1 MNKTTI
7 SIPEGIYYL
16 GNYPHLVAQLPQG
29 RYILNKVMTGCGATT
44 MFLADNTPTVLCSP
58 RCELI
63 RCKAESSQ
71 FNGLVH
77 SFGAG
82 ITSGDNLL
90 LQKISAMKMYVM
102 NHQSNPFSP
111 VPQPKI
117 LVTYD
122 SAKHVIQ
129 GLSEMGI
136 LEHFRFVVDE
146 FQTVFTDSAFRGDVE
161 AEFMENLQYISNV
174 VFLSATPYIEQY
186 LDQLEEFNTLPY
198 VELEWPDSSKHATNI
213 QRERYHN
220 GSQAQ
225 TAKDIISRYRQ
236 YGYFEESMDAYGNP
250 QYATQAVF
258 FVNDIHFILGTVK
271 KNGLT
276 QKDTNIICAD
286 NDDNRAKLK
295 KYGFTIGHAPGE
307 GEPHPTFTFVTK
319 ASFEGTDFYSPCAYT
334 YIFSNIKRETLGVDI
349 SLDLPQ
355 IMGRQRLDSNPF
367 KYSATFFYTTMM
379 DYSEDAERE
388 YMERIQAKHSQT
400 QIIVNDYERCTDL
413 QMKAINATKY
423 RNSQMIERYQ
433 NDYVSVVDDR
443 ISHKPKVV
451 FNNYVMLNEI
461 RAWEVQRSQYID
473 NTYVMESVDNAFAL
487 NSPKMQSMVR
497 QFLSSFS
504 GHFEKRMQLYAEF
517 LVAHPEC
524 KDELQGC
531 INIPNTI
538 KTYYNTLGYER
549 LKALSWKEAD
559 IIAEMSRSEP
569 DLLSSLST
577 NIRVA
582 FPPGWYSL
590 KDIKTTL
597 QAIYDQLNLTYTAK
611 ATDIEQY
618 LNCRPSKRTVK
629 GERLNGYDVG
639 E

>member
-1 MNKTTI
+1 MKKTTI

-90 LQKISAMKMYVM
+90 LQKISAMKMYVT
-102 NHQSNPFSP
+102 NHQPNPFSSVFP
-111 VPQPKI
+111 PKI

-129 GLSEMGI
+129 GLFEMGI
-136 LEHFRFVVDE
+136 LEYFRFVVDE
-146 FQTVFTDSAFRGDVE
+146 FQTIFTDSAFRGDVE

-186 LDQLEEFNTLPY
+186 LDQLEEFNSLPY

-213 QRERYHN
+213 HRERYHN

-225 TAKDIISRYRQ
+225 TAKDIISKYRQ
-236 YGYFEESMDAYGNP
+236 HGYFEESMDANGDP

-258 FVNDIHFILGTVK
+258 FVNDIRFILGTVK

-276 QKDTNIICAD
+276 QSDTNIICAD

-388 YMERIQAKHSQT
+388 YMERIQAKQNQT
-400 QIIVNDYERCTDL
+400 QFIVDDFESCTDPR
-413 QMKAINATKY
+413 MKDINATKY
-423 RNSQMIERYQ
+423 RNSQKIERYQ

-443 ISHKPKVV
+443 VNHMPKVV

-461 RAWEVQRSQYID
+461 RAWEVQRSQYVD
-473 NTYVMESVDNAFAL
+473 NTYVMGSINNAFAL
-487 NSPKMQSMVR
+487 NSPIMQRMVR
-497 QFLSSFS
+497 QFLSAFS

-517 LVAHPEC
+517 LEVHPEC
-524 KDELQGC
+524 KDELQ
-531 INIPNTI
+531 
-538 KTYYNTLGYER
+538 ER

-559 IIAEMSRSEP
+559 IIAEMSRNEP
-569 DLLSSLST
+569 DLLSALTT
-577 NIRVA
+577 NIRVS

-597 QAIYDQLNLTYTAK
+597 QTIYDQLNLTYTAK

-618 LNCRPSKRTVK
+618 LDCRPSKRTVN
-629 GERLNGYDVG
+629 GVRLNGYEVG